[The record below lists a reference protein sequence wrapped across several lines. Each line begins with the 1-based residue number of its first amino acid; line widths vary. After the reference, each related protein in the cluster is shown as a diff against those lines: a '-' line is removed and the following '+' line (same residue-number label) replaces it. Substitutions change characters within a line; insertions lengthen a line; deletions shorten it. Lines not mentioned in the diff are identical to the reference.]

1 MWEKYNKTCDCSN
14 LNSLDMEAIS
24 SDAATLKE
32 RGVQSR
38 DDADEAIQSINV
50 VAEQLPQAGDDSRVL
65 LKNMA
70 EGSKAITLALESG
83 ET

>member
-1 MWEKYNKTCDCSN
+1 
-14 LNSLDMEAIS
+14 MEAIS

-38 DDADEAIQSINV
+38 DDADEAIQNIIV
-50 VAEQLPQAGDDSRVL
+50 VEEQLPQAGDESRVL
-65 LKNMA
+65 LKNMV
-70 EGSKAITLALESG
+70 EGSKAIALAYESG

>member
-1 MWEKYNKTCDCSN
+1 
-14 LNSLDMEAIS
+14 MEAIS
-24 SDAATLKE
+24 NDAANLKE

-38 DDADEAIQSINV
+38 DDADEAIQSIILV
-50 VAEQLPQAGDDSRVL
+50 EERLPQAGDESRVL

-70 EGSKAITLALESG
+70 EGSKAITLAYESG